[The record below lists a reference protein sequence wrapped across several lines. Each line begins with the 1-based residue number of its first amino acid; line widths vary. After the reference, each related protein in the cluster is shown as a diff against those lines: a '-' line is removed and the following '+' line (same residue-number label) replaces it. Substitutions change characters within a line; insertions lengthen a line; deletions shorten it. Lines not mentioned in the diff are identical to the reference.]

1 MTIEELGNVIA
12 DFIRVGY
19 DTAVADY
26 DPPQDVLRASEVKKW
41 LRFRHLDIKV
51 FKDFENLGLIKARRG
66 SAKNSPLLYSK
77 KEIVRVFATQKL
89 IKLFDYGK
97 S

>member
-1 MTIEELGNVIA
+1 MELAELGGIIA

-41 LRFRHLDIKV
+41 LRFRHLDYRYFGNFLK
-51 FKDFENLGLIKARRG
+51 LGLIKARRG
-66 SAKNSPLLYSK
+66 TAKNSPLLYSK